1 MADRGGGAAGAR
13 FLGTGERTLTPTVF
27 VGKGFGSLPDSMKFF
42 RPFAVTAQVGYS
54 IPTESSTTEFD
65 AVS

>member
-1 MADRGGGAAGAR
+1 
-13 FLGTGERTLTPTVF
+13 